1 MRVLYILYTLGTIF
15 SASADPCY
23 DPPFK
28 NDFLIMNNDTEMD
41 ASQNSQSTPPT
52 ITENVSYKVRSHLKN
67 LILSIKDKYFPPIKV
82 LIDES

>member
-1 MRVLYILYTLGTIF
+1 
-15 SASADPCY
+15 
-23 DPPFK
+23 
-28 NDFLIMNNDTEMD
+28 MNNDTEMD

-82 LIDES
+82 LIDESYLVFWDFPYLSLLL